1 MNFKNFTD
9 EMKKQVQARLGE
21 GKVVEL
27 RSVLKFNNVRLCGL
41 TITEEG
47 KNISPTI
54 YLESFYEAYC
64 RGASLSAIVDAL
76 VDSYLNVPLKES
88 VDVSFFKNFEK
99 VKGRIAYRLLNVEK
113 NRELLADVP
122 FIPYLDLAICF
133 FYSFGDMAA
142 GEGSILIRRSH
153 MEMWNTDVRELF
165 LLAQENTRKLFPV
178 DLMRMQTLLEGMLGD
193 EGKEMPDE
201 MEQVNIY
208 VLTNTKRVQGAAAML
223 YPDVLAELAGK
234 LGSSFFII
242 PSSVHELILVPFRKD
257 ISVSALKN
265 MIYEVNHTQLGPED
279 VLSDSLYAYD
289 GNDKRIIKL

>member
-1 MNFKNFTD
+1 MNFKNFTE